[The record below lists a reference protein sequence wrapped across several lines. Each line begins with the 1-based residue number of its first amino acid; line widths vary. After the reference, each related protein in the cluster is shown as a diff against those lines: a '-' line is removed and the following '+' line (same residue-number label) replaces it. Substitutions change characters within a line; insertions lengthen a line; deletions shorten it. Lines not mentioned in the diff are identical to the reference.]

1 MDHHIESYSAR
12 VLLIVSAIKWG
23 YGMVICIYLYGRKV
37 PPEGEVDDDDD
48 EDD

>member
-1 MDHHIESYSAR
+1 
-12 VLLIVSAIKWG
+12 
-23 YGMVICIYLYGRKV
+23 MVICIYLYGRKV